1 MALTAMKKEARILL
15 DKAIA
20 SLIISVEHFN
30 RPSDLGR
37 VDAVLIL
44 MDHAFEML
52 LKAAIL
58 HRGGRIRE
66 PRAKMTIGF
75 DHSVRV
81 GLSDGAVRFLTEEDA
96 LLIQTNNG
104 LRDAAQHHLLDISEQ
119 HLYIQAQAGLT
130 LFRKLL
136 SQVFGKELGDALPA
150 RVLPL
155 CTVVPTDL
163 TTLFDNEISE
173 IKTLLKP
180 GTRHR
185 IEAIAKLRALAIVDA
200 SLSGQHVQPSQS
212 ELAATADKLKEGKIW
227 QGLFPGV
234 ASINIVATG
243 EGPSIALR
251 ITKTDGAPIT
261 LVKEGTPGASV
272 VAVKRVNELDYY
284 SLGAGDLSEKAKINS
299 YEVLAVIHHLRIQE
313 DSTFYKPIRIGSQT
327 YKRYSMMALD
337 SVVKCVREGHLSE
350 AVVRYRKFK
359 KDKASK
365 EATE

>member
-1 MALTAMKKEARILL
+1 MKKEVKILL

-58 HRGGRIRE
+58 HKGGRIRE

-81 GLSDGAVRFLTEEDA
+81 GLSDGKVRFLTPEDA

-119 HLYIQAQAGLT
+119 HLYIQSQAGLT

-136 SQVFGKELGDALPA
+136 SEVFGKELGNALPA

-163 TTLFDNEISE
+163 TTLFDNELSE

-200 SLSGQHVQPSQS
+200 SLAGQHVQPTQA
-212 ELAATADKLKEGKIW
+212 ELTTTANSLRNGTNWHD
-227 QGLFPGV
+227 LFPGV
-234 ASINIVATG
+234 ASINIEATG

-251 ITKTDGAPIT
+251 ITKIDGSPIS

-272 VAVKRVNELDYY
+272 VAVRRVNELDYY
-284 SLGAGDLSEKAKINS
+284 SLGAANLAKKLGLSLF
-299 YEVLAVIHHLRIQE
+299 EVVAVISQLALQE
-313 DSTFYKPIRIGSQT
+313 DEACYKEIKIGSQKH
-327 YKRYSMMALD
+327 KRYSAKALD
-337 SVVKCVREGHLSE
+337 KIVTSLKTDKIIDIVE
-350 AVVRYRKFK
+350 RYKRTRKPPRK
-359 KDKASK
+359 RG
-365 EATE
+365 TINIP

>member
-1 MALTAMKKEARILL
+1 MRKEVKILL
-15 DKAIA
+15 DKATA

-58 HRGGRIRE
+58 HRGGKIRE

-81 GLSDGAVRFLTEEDA
+81 GVSDGKVRFLTEEDA

-119 HLYIQAQAGLT
+119 HLYIQSQAGLT

-163 TTLFDNEISE
+163 TTLFDNEIAE

-200 SLSGQHVQPSQS
+200 SLNGQHVQPSQA
-212 ELAATADKLKEGKIW
+212 ELAATAAKLKDGNNW
-227 QGLFPGV
+227 HGLFPGV
-234 ASINIVATG
+234 ASINIVSTG

-251 ITKTDGAPIT
+251 ITKSDGAPVT

-284 SLGAGDLSEKAKINS
+284 SLGAANLAEKAKINNF
-299 YEVLAVIHHLRIQE
+299 ETQAVIDHLHLQGDPACFKE
-313 DSTFYKPIRIGSQT
+313 IRIGSQT
-327 YKRYSMMALD
+327 HKRYSTMALD
-337 SVVKCVREGHLSE
+337 RIVKCVKTESLFAIVEQYKKSKKTKS
-350 AVVRYRKFK
+350 RKS
-359 KDKASK
+359 DASTS
-365 EATE
+365 A